1 MDRLF
6 LQPSQQSGHALVR
19 DKCVRSVEID
29 QQRLIACPAEA
40 HVLRNRFHVGAIIP
54 ATQPPSSA
62 ANFSCKLL
70 PMVREFSAGGV
81 VLRLDDGDVPRTLHA
96 AQHEATRESLPEPIT
111 ATAAA
116 PASARKKHPRKL
128 VLALPKGLV
137 DDGEQPADAALREVR
152 EETGI
157 TATLVTKLTDIKY
170 VYVRTWGDG
179 QKVFKIVSFF
189 LFRHQS
195 GRIDEIT
202 DDMRIEVRQAL
213 WLPLADAPKKL
224 AYSGERQVVRRA
236 QQYLES
242 HPEV

>member
-1 MDRLF
+1 
-6 LQPSQQSGHALVR
+6 
-19 DKCVRSVEID
+19 
-29 QQRLIACPAEA
+29 
-40 HVLRNRFHVGAIIP
+40 
-54 ATQPPSSA
+54 
-62 ANFSCKLL
+62 
-70 PMVREFSAGGV
+70 MVREFSAGGV
-81 VLRLDDGDVPRTLHA
+81 VLRRMSGAWYIA
-96 AQHEATRESLPEPIT
+96 AIEPQHEATRETSPEPV
-111 ATAAA
+111 TAAEKTA
-116 PASARKKHPRKL
+116 PSRKKHPRKL

-152 EETGI
+152 EETGV

-189 LFRHQS
+189 LFRYQS
-195 GRIDEIT
+195 GRIDEISQ
-202 DDMRIEVRQAL
+202 DMRIEVRQAI
-213 WLPLADAPKKL
+213 WLPLDEAPQKL

>member
-1 MDRLF
+1 
-6 LQPSQQSGHALVR
+6 
-19 DKCVRSVEID
+19 
-29 QQRLIACPAEA
+29 
-40 HVLRNRFHVGAIIP
+40 
-54 ATQPPSSA
+54 
-62 ANFSCKLL
+62 
-70 PMVREFSAGGV
+70 MVREFSAGGV
-81 VLRLDDGDVPRTLHA
+81 VIRRMAGAWYIA
-96 AQHEATRESLPEPIT
+96 AIEPQHEATRESMPEPIT
-111 ATAAA
+111 PATGA
-116 PASARKKHPRKL
+116 PKKHPRKL

-152 EETGI
+152 EETGV
-157 TATLVTKLTDIKY
+157 TATLVAKLTDIKY

-189 LFRHQS
+189 LFRYQS

-213 WLPLADAPKKL
+213 WLLLDEAPKKL